1 MREKS
6 AVIFSFSFFKV
17 SGSTER
23 NKRNFSTI
31 SATTFLFDIRYQ
43 VRQTGA
49 GSLPSR
55 THNLLIAAPKNSFSK
70 QIKRLQNNFDDDDDD
85 KAIT

>member
-1 MREKS
+1 MARQNGTK
-6 AVIFSFSFFKV
+6 
-17 SGSTER
+17 G
-23 NKRNFSTI
+23 I
-31 SATTFLFDIRYQ
+31 SRRFLQLLFDIRYQ